1 MVIFIVQFV
10 FIHLEQETNGNVIK
24 KYVKI
29 KIFVE
34 ILCPLKHCNILKFN
48 QCMKSNKTPCIIY
61 EDLESLIKKI
71 VKIIQKHL
79 QEQK

>member
-1 MVIFIVQFV
+1 
-10 FIHLEQETNGNVIK
+10 
-24 KYVKI
+24 
-29 KIFVE
+29 
-34 ILCPLKHCNILKFN
+34 
-48 QCMKSNKTPCIIY
+48 MKSNKTPCIIY